1 MTKDEILEGAANSNK
16 KFLQTVSL
24 DHLIKSDNKEI
35 SEDEAMVKASDCD
48 IFYEKYFSETLDTFL
63 LEELKY
69 LGSDAQNDY
78 MLLFCRGHIDM
89 IDKLKNWFI
98 LQKSLSLSRIDKER
112 EQEGIL

>member
-1 MTKDEILEGAANSNK
+1 MTKEEILEGAKNSNK

-24 DHLIKSDNKEI
+24 EHLMRADNKEV

-63 LEELKY
+63 LEEMKY
-69 LGSDAQNDY
+69 MSEEAQNDY
-78 MLLFCRGHIDM
+78 MLLYCRGHIAM